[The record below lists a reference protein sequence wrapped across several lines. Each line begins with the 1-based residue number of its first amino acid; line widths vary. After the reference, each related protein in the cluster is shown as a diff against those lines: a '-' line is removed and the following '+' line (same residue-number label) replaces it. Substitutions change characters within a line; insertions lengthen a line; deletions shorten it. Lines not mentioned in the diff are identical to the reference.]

1 MSMTMTT
8 VPTMLS
14 ADQIV
19 NYGIGTDLLNE
30 FMKKEKRSLFDI
42 GIIKMINK
50 RNDNTVIGIALVI
63 FSISRLTTLA
73 RDFRTVLRLTLLVVM
88 DAKVTLFS

>member
-1 MSMTMTT
+1 
-8 VPTMLS
+8 
-14 ADQIV
+14 
-19 NYGIGTDLLNE
+19 
-30 FMKKEKRSLFDI
+30 MKKEKRSLLDT

-63 FSISRLTTLA
+63 SSISRLTTLA